1 METGCIMS
9 DIDYHVMLNAS
20 SGTALAGGVTA
31 EAVVAKFA
39 ALGHRIS
46 IDADSTRPFSQRLR
60 AAGNSTAPVLVA
72 AGGDGTATALAKVA
86 SETGKRL
93 AVLPLGT
100 ANLLARDL
108 NLPLEID
115 QWFAA
120 LPGMLE
126 REIDFGE
133 VNGQVFLHKVVIGAV
148 PGIAAVREKIR
159 GNFTLGAR
167 LGFITHFFRA
177 LSRVRRFAVE
187 VTSDSGEPVIHR
199 VHAIAVAN
207 NDYAAGLGKVF
218 ARSRLDAGFLSL
230 YFVRSLSPG
239 DALRFG
245 LEMLLG
251 TWRNDD
257 AIEIEN
263 VRSVTVRTRRRRVRA
278 MIDGEVGMID
288 GPFDFRIRPLAL
300 KVLAGPVAA
309 EASEA
314 QPLEATG

>member
-1 METGCIMS
+1 MA
-9 DIDYHVMLNAS
+9 DVDFHVMLNAS
-20 SGTALAGGVTA
+20 SGTALAGGVGA
-31 EAVVAKFA
+31 DQIVEQFGR
-39 ALGHRIS
+39 LGHRIS
-46 IDADSTRPFSQRLR
+46 IDADGRRPFDRRLM
-60 AAGNSTAPVLVA
+60 AARNSPAPVLVA

-108 NLPLEID
+108 NLPLTLEG
-115 QWFAA
+115 WFAA
-120 LPGMLE
+120 LPQMVE

-133 VNGQVFLHKVVIGAV
+133 VNGQIFLHKVVIGAV

-159 GNFTLGAR
+159 GNATWGAR
-167 LGFITHFFRA
+167 LGFATHFFRT

-187 VTSDSGEPVIHR
+187 ITPETGDATIHR

-207 NDYAAGLGKVF
+207 NDYEEGLGKVF

-230 YFVRSLSPG
+230 YIVHSLSPR
-239 DALRFG
+239 DAVRLGF
-245 LEMLLG
+245 EMLLG
-251 TWRNDD
+251 TWRQDA

-263 VRSVTVRTRRRRVRA
+263 VRAVTVRTKRQKVRA

-288 GPFDFRIRPLAL
+288 GPFEFKLHPRGL
-300 KVLAGPVAA
+300 KVLAGPLAA
-309 EASEA
+309 EAVETPA
-314 QPLEATG
+314 LKAAG

>member
-1 METGCIMS
+1 MS
-9 DIDYHVMLNAS
+9 DVDFHIMLNGG
-20 SGTALAGGVTA
+20 SGTAHAAGVTA
-31 EAVVAKFA
+31 EQIVGQFA
-39 ALGHRIS
+39 ALGHRVS
-46 IDADSTRPFSQRLR
+46 IDADSSKPFSQRLR

-108 NLPLEID
+108 NLPLEFD

-120 LPGMLE
+120 LPDMIE

-159 GNFTLGAR
+159 GNSSWGAR
-167 LGFITHFFRA
+167 LGFMTHFFRA
-177 LSRVRRFAVE
+177 LSRVRRFAAE
-187 VTSDSGEPVIHR
+187 ITTGDGEPTIHR
-199 VHAIAVAN
+199 VHSIAVAN

-218 ARSRLDAGFLSL
+218 TRTRLDAGFLSL
-230 YFVRSLSPG
+230 YIVTSLSPG
-239 DALRFG
+239 DAIRLG

-251 TWRNDD
+251 TWRQDG
-257 AIEIEN
+257 ALEIEN
-263 VRSVTVRTRRRRVRA
+263 VRSVTIRTRRRRVRA

-288 GPFDFRIRPLAL
+288 GPFDFRIHPLGL

>member
-1 METGCIMS
+1 MS
-9 DIDYHVMLNAS
+9 DVDFHIMLNGG
-20 SGTALAGGVTA
+20 SGTAHAAGVTA
-31 EAVVAKFA
+31 EQIVGQFA
-39 ALGHRIS
+39 ALGHRVS
-46 IDADSTRPFSQRLR
+46 IDADSSKPFAQRLR

-108 NLPLEID
+108 NLPLELD

-120 LPGMLE
+120 LPDMVE

-159 GNFTLGAR
+159 GNSSWGAR
-167 LGFITHFFRA
+167 LGFMTHFFRA
-177 LSRVRRFAVE
+177 LSRVRRFAAE
-187 VTSDSGEPVIHR
+187 ITTGDGEPTIHR
-199 VHAIAVAN
+199 VHSIAVAN

-218 ARSRLDAGFLSL
+218 TRTRLDAGFLSL
-230 YFVRSLSPG
+230 YIVTSLSPG
-239 DALRFG
+239 DAIRLG

-251 TWRNDD
+251 TWRQDG
-257 AIEIEN
+257 ALEIEN
-263 VRSVTVRTRRRRVRA
+263 VRSVTIRTRRRRVRA

-288 GPFDFRIRPLAL
+288 GPFDFRIHPLGL

>member
-1 METGCIMS
+1 MS
-9 DIDYHVMLNAS
+9 DMAFHVMLNAS
-20 SGTALAGGVTA
+20 SGTALAGGIGA
-31 EAVVAKFA
+31 EQIVEQFA
-39 ALGHRIS
+39 RLGHRIS
-46 IDADSTRPFSQRLR
+46 IDADARRPFERRLLVAR
-60 AAGNSTAPVLVA
+60 NSPAPVLVA

-108 NLPLEID
+108 NLPLTLD
-115 QWFAA
+115 QWFDA
-120 LPGMLE
+120 LPQMVE

-133 VNGQVFLHKVVIGAV
+133 VNGQIFLHKVVIGAV

-159 GNFTLGAR
+159 GNATWGAR
-167 LGFITHFFRA
+167 FGFATHFFRT

-187 VTSDSGEPVIHR
+187 VTPETGDATIHR

-207 NDYAAGLGKVF
+207 NDYAEGLGKVF

-230 YFVRSLSPG
+230 YIVHSLSPV
-239 DALRFG
+239 DAMRLGF
-245 LEMLLG
+245 EMLLG
-251 TWRNDD
+251 TWRQDT

-263 VRSVTVRTRRRRVRA
+263 VRSVTVRTKRRRVRA
-278 MIDGEVGMID
+278 MVDGEVGMID
-288 GPFDFRIRPLAL
+288 GPFEFRIHPRGL

-309 EASEA
+309 EAT
-314 QPLEATG
+314 EATTLRAAG

>member
-1 METGCIMS
+1 MA
-9 DIDYHVMLNAS
+9 DVDFHVMLNAS
-20 SGTALAGGVTA
+20 SGTALAGGVGA
-31 EAVVAKFA
+31 DQIVEQFGR
-39 ALGHRIS
+39 LGHRIS
-46 IDADSTRPFSQRLR
+46 IDADSRRPFERRLM
-60 AAGNSTAPVLVA
+60 AARNSPAPVLVA

-108 NLPLEID
+108 NLPLTLD

-120 LPGMLE
+120 LPDMIE

-133 VNGQVFLHKVVIGAV
+133 VNGQIFLHKVVIGAV

-159 GNFTLGAR
+159 GNATWRAR
-167 LGFITHFFRA
+167 FGFATHFFRT

-187 VTSDSGEPVIHR
+187 VTPETGDATIHR

-207 NDYAAGLGKVF
+207 NDYEEGLGKVF

-230 YFVRSLSPG
+230 YIVHSLSPG
-239 DALRFG
+239 DALRLGF
-245 LEMLLG
+245 EMLLG
-251 TWRNDD
+251 TWRQDA

-263 VRSVTVRTRRRRVRA
+263 VRSVTVRTKRQKVRA

-288 GPFDFRIRPLAL
+288 GPFEFKIHPRGL

-309 EASEA
+309 ETVDAPELKA
-314 QPLEATG
+314 AG

>member
-1 METGCIMS
+1 MS
-9 DIDYHVMLNAS
+9 DIHYHVMLNAS

-31 EAVVAKFA
+31 EAIVAKFA
-39 ALGHRIS
+39 EMGHRIS
-46 IDADSTRPFSQRLR
+46 IDADSSKPFSQRLR

-108 NLPLEID
+108 NLPLELD

-120 LPGMLE
+120 LPDMVE

-159 GNFTLGAR
+159 GNSSWGAR
-167 LGFITHFFRA
+167 LGFMTHFFRA
-177 LSRVRRFAVE
+177 LSRVRRFAAE
-187 VTSDSGEPVIHR
+187 ITTGDGEPTIHR
-199 VHAIAVAN
+199 VHSIAVAN

-218 ARSRLDAGFLSL
+218 TRTRLDAGFLSL
-230 YFVRSLSPG
+230 YIVTSLSPG
-239 DALRFG
+239 DAIRLG

-251 TWRNDD
+251 TWRQDG
-257 AIEIEN
+257 ALEIEN
-263 VRSVTVRTRRRRVRA
+263 VRSVTIRTRRRRVRA

-288 GPFDFRIRPLAL
+288 GPFDFRIHPLGL

-314 QPLEATG
+314 KRLEATG

>member
-1 METGCIMS
+1 MS
-9 DIDYHVMLNAS
+9 DIHYHVMLNAS

-31 EAVVAKFA
+31 EAIVAKFA
-39 ALGHRIS
+39 EMGHRIS
-46 IDADSTRPFSQRLR
+46 IDADSSKPFSQRLR

-108 NLPLEID
+108 NLPLELD

-120 LPGMLE
+120 LPDMVE

-159 GNFTLGAR
+159 GNSSWGAR
-167 LGFITHFFRA
+167 LGFMTHFFRA
-177 LSRVRRFAVE
+177 LSRVRRFAAE
-187 VTSDSGEPVIHR
+187 ITTGDGEPTIHR
-199 VHAIAVAN
+199 VHSIAVAN

-218 ARSRLDAGFLSL
+218 TRTRLDAGFLSL
-230 YFVRSLSPG
+230 YIVTSLSPG
-239 DALRFG
+239 DAIRLG

-251 TWRNDD
+251 TWRQDG
-257 AIEIEN
+257 ALEIEN
-263 VRSVTVRTRRRRVRA
+263 VRSVTIRTRRRRVRA

-288 GPFDFRIRPLAL
+288 GPFDFRIHPLGL

-314 QPLEATG
+314 IRLEATG

>member
-1 METGCIMS
+1 MS
-9 DIDYHVMLNAS
+9 DIDFHVMLNAS

-31 EAVVAKFA
+31 EAIVAKFA

-46 IDADSTRPFSQRLR
+46 IDADSTRPFAQRLR

-108 NLPLEID
+108 NLPLELD
-115 QWFAA
+115 PWFAA
-120 LPGMLE
+120 LPEMVE
-126 REIDFGE
+126 RDIDFGE

-148 PGIAAVREKIR
+148 PGIAVVREKIR
-159 GNFTLGAR
+159 GNSSIGAR
-167 LGFITHFFRA
+167 LGFVTHFFRA

-207 NDYAAGLGKVF
+207 NDYEAGLGKVF

-239 DALRFG
+239 DALRLG

-257 AIEIEN
+257 SIEIEN

-288 GPFDFRIRPLAL
+288 GPFDFRIHPLGL

-314 QPLEATG
+314 EPLEATG

>member
-1 METGCIMS
+1 MA
-9 DIDYHVMLNAS
+9 DIDFHVMLNAS
-20 SGTALAGGVTA
+20 SGTALAGGVGA
-31 EAVVAKFA
+31 EQIVEHFGR
-39 ALGHRIS
+39 LGHRIS
-46 IDADSTRPFSQRLR
+46 IDADGRRPFDRRLL
-60 AAGNSTAPVLVA
+60 AARNSPAPVLVA

-108 NLPLEID
+108 NLPLTLDE
-115 QWFAA
+115 WFAA
-120 LPGMLE
+120 LPEMVE

-133 VNGQVFLHKVVIGAV
+133 VNGQIFLHKVVIGAV
-148 PGIAAVREKIR
+148 PGVAAVREKIR
-159 GNFTLGAR
+159 GNDTWGAR
-167 LGFITHFFRA
+167 LGFVTHFFRM

-187 VTSDSGEPVIHR
+187 VTPETGDAAIHR

-207 NDYAAGLGKVF
+207 NDYEEGLGKVF

-230 YFVRSLSPG
+230 YIVHSLSPG
-239 DALRFG
+239 DAVRLG
-245 LEMLLG
+245 MEMLLG
-251 TWRNDD
+251 TWRNDA

-263 VRSVTVRTRRRRVRA
+263 VRSVTVRTKRRKVRA

-288 GPFDFRIRPLAL
+288 GPFDFKIHPRGL

-309 EASEA
+309 EAEETPTLKAAS
-314 QPLEATG
+314 

>member
-1 METGCIMS
+1 MA
-9 DIDYHVMLNAS
+9 DVDFHVMLNAS
-20 SGTALAGGVTA
+20 SGTALAGGVGA
-31 EAVVAKFA
+31 EQIVEQFA
-39 ALGHRIS
+39 RLGHRIS
-46 IDADSTRPFSQRLR
+46 IDADGQRPFERRLL
-60 AAGNSTAPVLVA
+60 AARNSPAPVLVA

-108 NLPLEID
+108 NLPLALD
-115 QWFAA
+115 QWFTA
-120 LPGMLE
+120 LPQMVE

-133 VNGQVFLHKVVIGAV
+133 VNGQIFLHKVVIGAV
-148 PGIAAVREKIR
+148 PGIAVVREKIR
-159 GNFTLGAR
+159 GNATWGAR
-167 LGFITHFFRA
+167 FGFLTHFFRT

-187 VTSDSGEPVIHR
+187 VTPEEGDAAIHR

-207 NDYAAGLGKVF
+207 NDYEEGLGKVF

-230 YFVRSLSPG
+230 YIVHSLSPG
-239 DALRFG
+239 DAVRLG

-251 TWRNDD
+251 TWRQDA

-263 VRSVTVRTRRRRVRA
+263 VRSVTVRTKRRKVRA

-288 GPFDFRIRPLAL
+288 GPFEFRIHPLGL

-309 EASEA
+309 EAAEPALKAAS
-314 QPLEATG
+314 

>member
-1 METGCIMS
+1 MS
-9 DIDYHVMLNAS
+9 DIHYHVMLNAS

-31 EAVVAKFA
+31 EAIVAKFA
-39 ALGHRIS
+39 EMGHRIS
-46 IDADSTRPFSQRLR
+46 IDADSSKPFSQRLR

-108 NLPLEID
+108 NLPLELD

-120 LPGMLE
+120 LPDMVE

-159 GNFTLGAR
+159 GNSSWGAR
-167 LGFITHFFRA
+167 LGFMTHFFRA
-177 LSRVRRFAVE
+177 LSRVRRFAAE
-187 VTSDSGEPVIHR
+187 ITTGDGEPTIHR
-199 VHAIAVAN
+199 VHSIAVAN

-218 ARSRLDAGFLSL
+218 TRTRLDGGFLSL
-230 YFVRSLSPG
+230 YIVTSLSPG
-239 DALRFG
+239 DAIRLG

-251 TWRNDD
+251 TWRQDG
-257 AIEIEN
+257 ALEIEN
-263 VRSVTVRTRRRRVRA
+263 VRSVTIRTRRRRVRA

-288 GPFDFRIRPLAL
+288 GPFDFRIHPLGL

-314 QPLEATG
+314 EPLEATG

>member
-1 METGCIMS
+1 MA
-9 DIDYHVMLNAS
+9 DVDFHVMLNAS
-20 SGTALAGGVTA
+20 SGTALAGG
-31 EAVVAKFA
+31 A
-39 ALGHRIS
+39 AADQIVEQFGRLGHRIS
-46 IDADSTRPFSQRLR
+46 IDADSNRPFERRLL
-60 AAGNSTAPVLVA
+60 AARNSAAPVLVA

-108 NLPLEID
+108 NLPLTLD
-115 QWFAA
+115 QWFDA
-120 LPGMLE
+120 LSQMVE

-133 VNGQVFLHKVVIGAV
+133 VNGQIFLHKVVIGAV

-159 GNFTLGAR
+159 GNATWGAR
-167 LGFITHFFRA
+167 FGFATHFFRI

-187 VTSDSGEPVIHR
+187 VTPETGDATIHR

-207 NDYAAGLGKVF
+207 NDYEEGLGKVF

-230 YFVRSLSPG
+230 YIVHSLSPV
-239 DALRFG
+239 DAMRLGF
-245 LEMLLG
+245 EMLLG
-251 TWRNDD
+251 TWRQDA

-263 VRSVTVRTRRRRVRA
+263 VRSVTVRTKRQKVRA

-288 GPFDFRIRPLAL
+288 GPFEFRIHPRAL
-300 KVLAGPVAA
+300 KVLGGPIAA
-309 EASEA
+309 EAT
-314 QPLEATG
+314 EATTLRAAG

>member
-1 METGCIMS
+1 MS

-31 EAVVAKFA
+31 EAIVAKFA
-39 ALGHRIS
+39 ALGHRVS
-46 IDADSTRPFSQRLR
+46 IDADSSKPFAQRLR

-108 NLPLEID
+108 NLPLELD

-120 LPGMLE
+120 LPDMLE

-133 VNGQVFLHKVVIGAV
+133 INGQVFLHKVVIGAV

-239 DALRFG
+239 DALRLG

-257 AIEIEN
+257 SIKIEN

-288 GPFDFRIRPLAL
+288 GPFDFRIRPLGL

-314 QPLEATG
+314 EPLEATG

>member
-1 METGCIMS
+1 MS
-9 DIDYHVMLNAS
+9 DIHYHVMLNAS

-31 EAVVAKFA
+31 EAIVAKFA
-39 ALGHRIS
+39 EMGHRIS
-46 IDADSTRPFSQRLR
+46 IDADSSKPFSQRLR

-108 NLPLEID
+108 NLPLELD

-120 LPGMLE
+120 LPDMVE

-159 GNFTLGAR
+159 GNSSWGAR
-167 LGFITHFFRA
+167 LGFMTHFFRA
-177 LSRVRRFAVE
+177 LSRVRRFAAE
-187 VTSDSGEPVIHR
+187 ITTGDGEPTIHR
-199 VHAIAVAN
+199 VHSIAVAN

-218 ARSRLDAGFLSL
+218 TRTRLDAGFLSL
-230 YFVRSLSPG
+230 YIVTSLSPG
-239 DALRFG
+239 DAIRLG

-251 TWRNDD
+251 TWRQDG
-257 AIEIEN
+257 ALEIEN
-263 VRSVTVRTRRRRVRA
+263 VRSVTIRTRRRRVRA

-288 GPFDFRIRPLAL
+288 GPFDFRIHPLGL

-314 QPLEATG
+314 QRLEATG

>member
-1 METGCIMS
+1 MA
-9 DIDYHVMLNAS
+9 DVDFHVMLNAS
-20 SGTALAGGVTA
+20 SGTALAGGVGA
-31 EAVVAKFA
+31 DQIVEQFGR
-39 ALGHRIS
+39 LGHRIS
-46 IDADSTRPFSQRLR
+46 IDADGRRPFERRLM
-60 AAGNSTAPVLVA
+60 AARNSPAPVLVA

-108 NLPLEID
+108 NLPLMLD

-120 LPGMLE
+120 LPDMVE

-133 VNGQVFLHKVVIGAV
+133 VNGQIFLHKVVIGAV

-159 GNFTLGAR
+159 GNATWGAR
-167 LGFITHFFRA
+167 LGFATHFFRT
-177 LSRVRRFAVE
+177 LSRVRRFAVQVMPE
-187 VTSDSGEPVIHR
+187 TGDATIHR

-207 NDYAAGLGKVF
+207 NDYEEGLGKVF

-230 YFVRSLSPG
+230 YIVHSLSPG
-239 DALRFG
+239 DAMRLG

-251 TWRNDD
+251 TWRQDA

-263 VRSVTVRTRRRRVRA
+263 VRSVTVRTKRQKVRA

-288 GPFDFRIRPLAL
+288 GPFEFSIHPRGL
-300 KVLAGPVAA
+300 KVLAGPAATEAA
-309 EASEA
+309 EAPA
-314 QPLEATG
+314 LKAAG

>member
-1 METGCIMS
+1 MS
-9 DIDYHVMLNAS
+9 DIDFHVMLNAS
-20 SGTALAGGVTA
+20 SGTALAAGVTA
-31 EAVVAKFA
+31 DALVAKFGE
-39 ALGHRIS
+39 LGYRIS
-46 IDADSTRPFSQRLR
+46 IDADSNRPFERRLL
-60 AAGNSTAPVLVA
+60 AARNSPAPVLVA

-86 SETGKRL
+86 SESGKRL

-108 NLPLEID
+108 HLPLEID

-120 LPGMLE
+120 LGQMEE
-126 REIDFGE
+126 REVDFGE
-133 VNGQVFLHKVVIGAV
+133 VNGQLFLHKVVIGAV
-148 PGIAAVREKIR
+148 PGIAVVREKIR
-159 GNFTLGAR
+159 GNSTIGAR
-167 LGFITHFFRA
+167 LGFITHFFRT

-187 VTSDSGEPVIHR
+187 VTSDTGEPVIHR

-207 NDYAAGLGKVF
+207 NDYEAGIGKVF

-230 YFVRSLSPG
+230 YIVRSLSPG
-239 DALRFG
+239 DALRLG

-251 TWRNDD
+251 TWRNDE

-288 GPFDFRIRPLAL
+288 GPFEFRIHPLGL

-309 EASEA
+309 EATEA
-314 QPLEATG
+314 EGEAAPLEATG

>member
-1 METGCIMS
+1 M
-9 DIDYHVMLNAS
+9 
-20 SGTALAGGVTA
+20 
-31 EAVVAKFA
+31 
-39 ALGHRIS
+39 GHRIS
-46 IDADSTRPFSQRLR
+46 IDADSSKPFSQRLR

-93 AVLPLGT
+93 AVLPRGT

-108 NLPLEID
+108 NLPLELD
-115 QWFAA
+115 QWFAT
-120 LPGMLE
+120 LPDMVE

-148 PGIAAVREKIR
+148 PCIAAVREKIR
-159 GNFTLGAR
+159 GNSSWGAR
-167 LGFITHFFRA
+167 LGFMTHFFRA
-177 LSRVRRFAVE
+177 LSRVRRFAAE
-187 VTSDSGEPVIHR
+187 ITTGDGEPTIHR
-199 VHAIAVAN
+199 VHSIAVAN

-218 ARSRLDAGFLSL
+218 TRTRLDAGFLSL
-230 YFVRSLSPG
+230 YIVTSLSPG
-239 DALRFG
+239 DAIRLG

-251 TWRNDD
+251 TWRQDG
-257 AIEIEN
+257 ALEIEN
-263 VRSVTVRTRRRRVRA
+263 VRSVTIRTRRRRVRA

-288 GPFDFRIRPLAL
+288 GPFDFRIHPLGL

-314 QPLEATG
+314 QRLEATG